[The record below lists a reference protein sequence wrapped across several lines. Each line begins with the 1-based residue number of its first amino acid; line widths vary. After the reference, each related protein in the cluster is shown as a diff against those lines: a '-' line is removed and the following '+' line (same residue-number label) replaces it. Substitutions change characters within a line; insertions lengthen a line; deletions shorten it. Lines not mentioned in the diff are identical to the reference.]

1 MYKDVSHMVTE
12 AATREGPKSFLEPKQ
27 FSVFDFQIQDYG
39 LFVGEAPEPSKDV
52 EPPGGLMPEQFK
64 DFYTKPNSFNEAWN
78 HPDPF

>member
-39 LFVGEAPEPSKDV
+39 LFVGEAPEPSKDA
-52 EPPGGLMPEQFK
+52 EPK